1 MIEAVLGALALILVT
16 VIGYIFGRKKNTSEI
31 KKNEADTKKSV
42 IEAEK
47 LDTENKLMQVEL
59 FERLNEVLSAQNE
72 KLLKS
77 NAKLVK
83 SNEIVTPKQ
92 NVTECFMP
100 DKSTHKRIYASDTKN
115 ILFRKDRNKWIV
127 QIKIDNKRKS
137 LGSFNT
143 EEEAILKLKEYESK

>member
-1 MIEAVLGALALILVT
+1 MIEAVLGALALIAVT

-47 LDTENKLMQVEL
+47 LDTENKLMQIEL

-83 SNEIVTPKQ
+83 SNEIVAEVP
-92 NVTECFMP
+92 EPSDILYIM
-100 DKSTHKRIYASDTKN
+100 DKIVLFDKRIDE
-115 ILFRKDRNKWIV
+115 
-127 QIKIDNKRKS
+127 IK
-137 LGSFNT
+137 
-143 EEEAILKLKEYESK
+143 E